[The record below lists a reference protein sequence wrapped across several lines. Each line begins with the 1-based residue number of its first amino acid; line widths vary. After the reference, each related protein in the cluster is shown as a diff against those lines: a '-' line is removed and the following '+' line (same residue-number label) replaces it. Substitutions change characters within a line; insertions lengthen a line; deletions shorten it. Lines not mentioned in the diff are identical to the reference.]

1 MDNKK
6 NTNAG
11 IKKIK
16 FKSLS
21 RKDKKDLIENT
32 NPNDPNSKNDK
43 KGKNKKDRKTGWKIF
58 RICIFVFIALAII
71 GTGVVVGVI
80 SGIIGK
86 TNSIELKDIEL
97 QNITSF
103 VYDKDENEI
112 GAFFDSEN
120 RVTVKYE
127 EIPQV
132 VIDAVIS
139 IEDER
144 FFTHSGVDLR
154 RTFAA
159 IGTYVINGGNS
170 NFGGSTIT
178 QQLIKNVGNDDESS
192 WQRKIREWY
201 RAIMLEKMLSKEKIF
216 EAYVNTIYFG
226 DGAYGI
232 EVASQNFFGKS
243 VKEVNTAEAAVL
255 AAKIQSPE
263 STNPY
268 NGEEAKQ
275 KLLDRKKV
283 VLNQMLKLGKI
294 DQAKYDEANN
304 FEIAFKKEEVQ
315 VSSSVQSYFVDAIF
329 EQVLKDLMDQE
340 GISEGMATKRLL
352 TDGLRIYT
360 TQDSKVQK
368 AIEDAYND
376 DKIFYTDKQG
386 DFMQGAMVVLEQS
399 TGNVVGLVGG
409 AGKKTG
415 ARVLNRAFVK
425 RQPGSTMKP
434 FGAYGPAMEQGL
446 ISPGSGIDD
455 SPITIGNWSPGNYY
469 PGFNGYVTVRDAIK
483 KSMNLPAVRA
493 NRLVDINYAFNFAK
507 NAGLKSLVEKDKNTA
522 SLALGGLTYG
532 VSPLELASAYATI
545 ANGGI
550 YIEPKLYTKVVDKD
564 GKEILTAN
572 TVYKKAMEDSTAY
585 MLTSSL
591 QSVTSAVG
599 GTAYTHVKT
608 PGIDVA
614 GKTGNTND
622 DFDRWFAGFT
632 PYYTIAAWEGY
643 DKNKTIGRPY
653 PYVSIKLFNTVM
665 NAITKDLPDKKFER
679 PDSIT
684 SAPLCKV
691 SGLVATEAC
700 RLDPRGD
707 QTNIDIVA
715 KGKVPTATCDIHK
728 IVKICTETGKIAT
741 EFCPSTVEK
750 SFITRDFVPNIKPAD
765 WQYMLPTETCDIHTT
780 KPVDNNNGNNG
791 NNNGDDDDDDDV
803 GIYEEKNR

>member
-1 MDNKK
+1 MENKK

-11 IKKIK
+11 IRKIK

-21 RKDKKDLIENT
+21 RKDKKELQQNA
-32 NPNDPNSKNDK
+32 NPNDSNNKNDK
-43 KGKNKKDRKTGWKIF
+43 NGKKKKDRKTGWKIF

-86 TNSIELKDIEL
+86 TNNIALEDIEL

-103 VYDKDENEI
+103 VYDKDGNEI
-112 GAFFDSEN
+112 GSFFDSEN
-120 RVTVKYE
+120 RVMIKYE
-127 EIPQV
+127 EIPQIV
-132 VIDAVIS
+132 VDAITS

-144 FFTHSGVDLR
+144 FFSHHGVDLK
-154 RTFAA
+154 RTIAA
-159 IGTYVINGGNS
+159 IGTYIINGGNS
-170 NFGGSTIT
+170 AFGGSTIT
-178 QQLIKNVGNDDESS
+178 QQLIKNVENDDEVA

-201 RAIMLEKMLSKEKIF
+201 RAIMLEKILSKEKIF

-226 DGAYGI
+226 DGASGI
-232 EVASQNFFGKS
+232 EVASQNYFGKS
-243 VKEVNTAEAAVL
+243 VKDVNIAEAAVL
-255 AAKIQSPE
+255 AAVIQSPE

-268 NGEEAKQ
+268 SDDESKQ
-275 KLLDRKKV
+275 KLLDRQKL
-283 VLNQMLKLGKI
+283 VLDQMLKLGKI
-294 DQAKYDEANN
+294 DQAQYDEAKNYQ
-304 FEIAFKKEEVQ
+304 IAFKKEEVE
-315 VSSSVQSYFVDAIF
+315 VSSTVQSYFVDAIF

-340 GISEGMATKRLL
+340 GISEGVATKRLL
-352 TDGLRIYT
+352 TDGLKIYT

-368 AIEDAYND
+368 AIDDAYAD

-386 DFMQGAMVVLEQS
+386 DFMQGAMVVIEQS
-399 TGNVVGLVGG
+399 TGNVVGLTGG
-409 AGKKTG
+409 AGEKTG

-446 ISPGSGIDD
+446 LSPGSGIDD

-469 PGFNGYVTVRDAIK
+469 AGFNGYVTVRDAIK

-507 NAGLKSLVEKDKNTA
+507 NVGLKSLVDSDKNTA

-532 VSPLELASAYATI
+532 VTPLELASAYATI

-564 GKEILTAN
+564 GKEILTTK
-572 TVYKKAMEDSTAY
+572 TVAKKAMEDSTAY
-585 MLTSSL
+585 LLTSCL
-591 QSVTSAVG
+591 QSVTSSAG
-599 GTAYTHVKT
+599 GTANGYVKT

-622 DFDRWFAGFT
+622 DYDRWFAGFT

-643 DKNKTIGRPY
+643 DKNKTIGRKY
-653 PYVSIKLFNTVM
+653 PYASITLFNTVM
-665 NAITKDLPDKKFER
+665 NAITKDLPDKKFVQ
-679 PDSIT
+679 PDSVT
-684 SAPLCKV
+684 TAALCKV

-707 QTNIDIVA
+707 QTNVDLVA
-715 KGKVPTATCDIHK
+715 KGKIPTKTCDIHK
-728 IVKICTETGKIAT
+728 IVKICTESGKLAT
-741 EFCPSTVEK
+741 EYCPSTIEK

-765 WQYMLPTETCDIHTT
+765 WQYMLPTETCNIHT
-780 KPVDNNNGNNG
+780 KPPADGGNNNGNDNDNG
-791 NNNGDDDDDDDV
+791 GDV
-803 GIYEEKNR
+803 GIYDDENTGR